1 MKQLILFISIVLLT
15 ISLNAQTN
23 SSMIFSDAHS
33 KYQKMETAGTIMSAI
48 GGVAV
53 FTGTLFYRKI
63 YNDQD
68 EENPGTKAR
77 IYKDI
82 IIGGIGVMAVGIP
95 LWAIGKSKLRHIE
108 IEARVVNF
116 KGYANASG
124 LGISIRF

>member
-1 MKQLILFISIVLLT
+1 MKQLILAISVALIT

-23 SSMIFSDAHS
+23 SSMIFSSAQS
-33 KYQKMETAGTIMSAI
+33 KYQKMETAGTIISAI

-82 IIGGIGVMAVGIP
+82 VIGGIGVMAVGIP

-108 IEARVVNF
+108 IEASLVNF

-124 LGISIRF
+124 FGLKIRF